1 MSASNNRVHLTS
13 PNETPLPSLSLNLN
27 QRRLLEI
34 YMNLYNRTSR
44 QIDNLQEQLNEI
56 RRSIDFISGIHT
68 NDINQA
74 ETLRRNRRNNPILRR
89 NTSNHNETN
98 PTISDFQFMLPLS
111 RQRRSVD
118 NTGNINQQNIENIIN
133 LFKFM

>member
-74 ETLRRNRRNNPILRR
+74 ET
-89 NTSNHNETN
+89 
-98 PTISDFQFMLPLS
+98 
-111 RQRRSVD
+111 
-118 NTGNINQQNIENIIN
+118 
-133 LFKFM
+133 